1 MYKDL
6 SKTLKTIGDK
16 NRLEIIDLLS
26 CGELCACDLLEH
38 FSFSQP
44 TLSHHMKALVAEEI
58 VTDKKEGTKTIYTLN
73 RQKLDDTFLLLNQLT
88 HNQSPCICDHISEG
102 ECSS

>member
-44 TLSHHMKALVAEEI
+44 PH
-58 VTDKKEGTKTIYTLN
+58 EGTCCRGN
-73 RQKLDDTFLLLNQLT
+73 
-88 HNQSPCICDHISEG
+88 CDG
-102 ECSS
+102 